1 MDRKQLRGHVS
12 GKDAAKQ
19 RRKRKRRRDPKARNL
34 APDYNATF
42 LEGLDKRTYL
52 YRVIRD
58 REQEIL
64 SDLGGAETLSYFKR
78 SLVRHAVW
86 LEAMMDMTRTRVA
99 LNADEIGRYTQMLN
113 AYSGLAAKL
122 GLARKARDVH
132 DLQSYL
138 EQRKDAAGADADR
151 SAS

>member
-1 MDRKQLRGHVS
+1 MDRKQKRGHVS

-19 RRKRKRRRDPKARNL
+19 RRKRKKRRNPKARNL
-34 APDYNATF
+34 APEYSATF
-42 LEGLDKRTYL
+42 LEQLDKRTYL

-58 REQEIL
+58 REEEIL
-64 SDLGGAETLSYFKR
+64 SDLGGAESLSYLKR

-99 LNADEIGRYTQMLN
+99 LNADEIGKYTQMLN

-132 DLQSYL
+132 DLQTYL
-138 EQRKDAAGADADR
+138 EQKG
-151 SAS
+151 STEGKE

>member
-1 MDRKQLRGHVS
+1 MDRKQRRAHVS
-12 GKDAAKQ
+12 GKDAQHQ
-19 RRKRKRRRDPKARNL
+19 RRKRKKRRNPKARNL

-42 LEGLDKRTYL
+42 LEQLDKRTYL
-52 YRVIRD
+52 YRVLKA
-58 REQEIL
+58 REEEIL

-99 LNADEIGRYTQMLN
+99 LNADEIGKYTQMLN

-132 DLQSYL
+132 DLQAYL
-138 EQRKDAAGADADR
+138 QQRGSTDAAGDGKP
-151 SAS
+151 

>member
-1 MDRKQLRGHVS
+1 VDRKQLRAHVS

-19 RRKRKRRRDPKARNL
+19 RRKRKKRRDPKARNL

-42 LEGLDKRTYL
+42 LEQLDKRTYL
-52 YRVIRD
+52 FRVITA

-64 SDLGGAETLSYFKR
+64 SDLGGAETLSYFER
-78 SLVRHAVW
+78 SLVRKAVW
-86 LEAMMDMTRTRVA
+86 LEAMMDMTSTRVA

-122 GLARKARDVH
+122 GLKRKARKAH
-132 DLQSYL
+132 DLQAYL
-138 EQRKDAAGADADR
+138 DQRKDSASTDADGGT
-151 SAS
+151 S

>member
-1 MDRKQLRGHVS
+1 MDRNQKRGHVS
-12 GKDAAKQ
+12 GKDAQHQ
-19 RRKRKRRRDPKARNL
+19 RSKRKKRRDPKAHNL

-42 LEGLDKRTYL
+42 LEQLDRRTYL
-52 YRVIRD
+52 YRVLKA
-58 REQEIL
+58 REEEIM
-64 SDLGGAETLSYFKR
+64 SDLGGVEALSYFKR

-99 LNADEIGRYTQMLN
+99 LNADEIGKYTQMLN

-132 DLQSYL
+132 DLQAYL
-138 EQRKDAAGADADR
+138 EQRKPGTAEDGNP
-151 SAS
+151 